1 MKRKWTLFAYPV
13 MDIKAAEAMLNRR
26 AEEGWRLEKLWLNLL
41 ARFVPAEKPV
51 TYSLDWYDP
60 AREDGPDYLRLLADA
75 GWYQAAQTGYWNIY
89 EAPAGTPPIQTDGEL
104 EYRRFRKKSLRRMI
118 FGWAV
123 CLICFLLLALVGM
136 ATNWT
141 GMGTALPFWV
151 WFLTRYN
158 TAALVLLCL
167 PLLLAGGLLWSGR
180 LLLRLIQWRRAASAG
195 LPFPTPGP
203 KSAMAARLLAV
214 LGYLLAPLFLFALLL
229 DANAG
234 TYSRAC
240 MVGSIIGA
248 FLYGLLRQ
256 DPAYRRARRGNWIMA
271 GGAAVMLVV
280 SLLPLSPLTTRLQ
293 VAPPLAG
300 QQLLPTAEA
309 ALREDSATF
318 LAAHT
323 QWTEWWSPDGADYT
337 LTLEGQGGVLP
348 CNWLADGMQNALTEQ
363 NMAPLP
369 GYDGV
374 WTDGDSYVLRR
385 GNTIL
390 WAESG
395 PPASQW
401 LDQVLIHLEAS
412 TA

>member
-1 MKRKWTLFAYPV
+1 
-13 MDIKAAEAMLNRR
+13 
-26 AEEGWRLEKLWLNLL
+26 
-41 ARFVPAEKPV
+41 
-51 TYSLDWYDP
+51 
-60 AREDGPDYLRLLADA
+60 
-75 GWYQAAQTGYWNIY
+75 
-89 EAPAGTPPIQTDGEL
+89 
-104 EYRRFRKKSLRRMI
+104 
-118 FGWAV
+118 
-123 CLICFLLLALVGM
+123 
-136 ATNWT
+136 
-141 GMGTALPFWV
+141 
-151 WFLTRYN
+151 
-158 TAALVLLCL
+158 
-167 PLLLAGGLLWSGR
+167 
-180 LLLRLIQWRRAASAG
+180 
-195 LPFPTPGP
+195 
-203 KSAMAARLLAV
+203 
-214 LGYLLAPLFLFALLL
+214 
-229 DANAG
+229 
-234 TYSRAC
+234 

-248 FLYGLLRQ
+248 FLYGLLKQ
-256 DPAYRRARRGNWIMA
+256 DPAYRRARRGNWIIA

-309 ALREDSATF
+309 ALREDCATF

-337 LTLEGQGGVLP
+337 LTLEGQGWVLP
-348 CNWLADGMQNALTEQ
+348 WNWLADGVQNALTKQ
-363 NMAPLP
+363 NMPPLP

-390 WAESG
+390 WVESG